1 MATNPMKRRENTAL
15 IIGFAIGLALAIVVG
30 AIGYKK
36 YKDKA
41 DELTAFK
48 AKITTVV
55 VAADNIESGTALK
68 PEQFTTQEVI
78 TTMNT
83 EDTFTS
89 ISEVLGAQ
97 LESDED
103 EEDADDKKDDDAEY
117 ENASKIKIPEGTI
130 ITKSMLISTQDA
142 LTDDKRL
149 QEYSCIALPSE
160 LKNGDFVDIRFA
172 LPTGQDYI
180 VLSKKEVVQ
189 TNETTMWIN
198 VNETELLLLNSAM
211 VEAWTITGTKLYAI
225 EYIDAG
231 MQEAAQ
237 ITYKPSAEVTDLIMS
252 DPNITKE
259 AYDGLTNDLTEIRN
273 SKSMQDFRGYID
285 SALQTYIDD
294 RDDNVDDGYKSEI
307 TTMQEHRADYVEAL
321 DGTGDVGS
329 KEVPTTTTTTA
340 AQ

>member
-1 MATNPMKRRENTAL
+1 MATNPMKRREHTAL

-48 AKITTVV
+48 AKIIPVV
-55 VAADNIESGTALK
+55 VASDDIESGTSLK
-68 PEQFTTQEVI
+68 PEQFTIADVI
-78 TTMNT
+78 TTMDT
-83 EDTFTS
+83 EDTFS
-89 ISEVLGAQ
+89 NVNDVLGAM
-97 LESDED
+97 LVDEEAEDED
-103 EEDADDKKDDDAEY
+103 EEDEKEAEY
-117 ENASKIKIPEGTI
+117 ENAAKIAIPAGTI
-130 ITKSMLISTQDA
+130 ITKSMLVSVEDA
-142 LTDDKRL
+142 LTNDKRL
-149 QEYSCIALPSE
+149 QEYSSIALPSE

-198 VNETELLLLNSAM
+198 VNEAELLLLNSAM

-231 MQEAAQ
+231 MQDAAQ

-259 AYDGLTNDLTEIRN
+259 AYDGLTNDLTKVKN
-273 SKSMQDFRGYID
+273 DKSMQDFRGYID
-285 SALQTYIDD
+285 SALQTYVED
-294 RDDNVDDGYKSEI
+294 RDDSVDEGYTNEI
-307 TTMQEHRADYVEAL
+307 TSMQEHRADYVEAL
-321 DGTGDVGS
+321 NGTGDVGS
-329 KEVPTTTTTTA
+329 KDMPA
-340 AQ
+340 ASSSVTE